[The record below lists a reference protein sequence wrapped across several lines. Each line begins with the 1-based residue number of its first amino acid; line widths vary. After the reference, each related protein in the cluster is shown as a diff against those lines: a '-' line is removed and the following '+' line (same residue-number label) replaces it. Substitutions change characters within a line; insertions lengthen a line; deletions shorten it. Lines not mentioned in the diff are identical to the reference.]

1 MTTNVQ
7 LQTDRIFTRN
17 NLFER
22 IIKSCKRT
30 NAEILM
36 LKEKLRLC
44 LRGVICDEQEFIL
57 MLEIQ
62 DDIEESKKKIKN
74 QWQ

>member
-30 NAEILM
+30 NVEILM
-36 LKEKLRLC
+36 LKEKLGLY

-74 QWQ
+74 Q